1 MLSVQKEFHGTI
13 DYGDVAV
20 TGGIS
25 VFDAKFDELYVYD
38 GDDLGAVYTP
48 EQTRF
53 RLWAP
58 TASEAKVILYET
70 EDGTPVNELP
80 MKRDVQGTW
89 TLTVPEDCGGLFY
102 TYRVKVGE
110 QWNEA
115 VDPYAK
121 AVGVNGKKAA
131 ILDLRSTNPEG
142 WENDQKPP
150 LASPTDAVIYE
161 LHVRDLSIH
170 PRSGIREKGKF
181 LGLTEEGTRGPNGI
195 PTGLDHIAGL
205 GVTHVQLLPIF
216 DYSQESVDESRPDE
230 PHYNWGYDPQNYNVP
245 EGSYSTDPYNPAARI
260 LELKRLIQ
268 TLHARGLRVIMDVVY
283 NHVYDGYLIHFTKL
297 VPGYYLRYKSD
308 RTFSDGAFCGNECAS
323 ERPMMRKYMIESILH
338 WVREYHIDGFR
349 FDLMGLIDIETM
361 NEIRRRLDEIDP
373 TILTIGEGWMMETV
387 LPKER
392 RANQDNAGKL
402 PGIGM
407 FNDGLRDSVKGD
419 IFIFDRKGFISA
431 GDGFEDG
438 VKRGVAG
445 GINYDGGQLRQ
456 FAVEPVQSVNYVEC
470 HDNHTLWDKIELS
483 TPGVSDDERRAM
495 HRLASAIVLTSQGIP
510 FLHAGQEFMR
520 TKGGVENSYKS
531 PIEVNWLDWERC
543 AAHQD
548 DVSYMRSLIALRKA
562 HPAFRLKTA
571 DEIRAH
577 LRFEAAPP
585 HAVAFTLRDHAGG
598 DPDRH
603 LYVLYNANPGALS
616 LELPALGPWEV
627 RFGGEHVLALE
638 AGASAE
644 AAAAA
649 HAAAGGPPAGGAR
662 LEVRGV
668 GVVVLAVPR

>member
-13 DYGDVAV
+13 DYGDVTV

-38 GDDLGAVYTP
+38 GDDLGAVYAP
-48 EQTRF
+48 EETRF

-58 TASEAKVILYET
+58 TASEAFVVLYET
-70 EDGTPVNELP
+70 EDGMPMKELP

-89 TLTVPEDCGGLFY
+89 TLTVAEDCGGLFY

-121 AVGVNGKKAA
+121 AVGVNGTKTA

-170 PRSGIREKGKF
+170 PQSGIREKGKF

-195 PTGLDHIAGL
+195 PTGLDHITGL
-205 GVTHVQLLPIF
+205 GVTHVQLLPIY
-216 DYSQESVDESRPDE
+216 DYSQESVDESRLDE

-245 EGSYSTDPYNPAARI
+245 EGSYSTDPHNPAARI
-260 LELKRLIQ
+260 LELKHLIQ
-268 TLHARGLRVIMDVVY
+268 KLHARGLRVIMDVVY

-297 VPGYYLRYKSD
+297 VPGYYLRYKAD
-308 RTFSDGAFCGNECAS
+308 RTFSDGTFCGNECAS
-323 ERPMMRKYMIESILH
+323 ERPMMRKYIIESILH

-349 FDLMGLIDIETM
+349 FDLMGMIDIETM

-387 LPKER
+387 LPKEL
-392 RANQDNAGKL
+392 RANQDNAEKL

-407 FNDGLRDSVKGD
+407 FNDGMRDAVKGD
-419 IFIFDRKGFISA
+419 IFIFDRKGFISG
-431 GDGFEDG
+431 GDGYEDG

-445 GINYDGGQLRQ
+445 GINYGGQLRQ

-483 TPGVSDDERRAM
+483 TPGASDEERRAM

-638 AGASAE
+638 AGASGE
-644 AAAAA
+644 AAAASP
-649 HAAAGGPPAGGAR
+649 AAAGGPPAGGAR

>member
-1 MLSVQKEFHGTI
+1 MSVQKEYHGTI
-13 DYGDVAV
+13 DYGDLTV
-20 TGGIS
+20 TDGIS
-25 VFDAKFDELYVYD
+25 VFDPAFDERFVYD
-38 GDDLGAVYTP
+38 GDDLGVGYSP
-48 EQTRF
+48 ERTRF

-58 TASEAKVILYET
+58 TASEAKVVLYET
-70 EDGTPVNELP
+70 WDGTAVNELP
-80 MKRDVQGTW
+80 MQRDVKGTW
-89 TLTVPEDCGGLFY
+89 TLTVEEDCRGLLY
-102 TYRVKVGE
+102 TYRVKIGQ

-121 AVGVNGKKAA
+121 AVGVNGEKAA
-131 ILDLRSTNPEG
+131 ILDLRSTDPQG
-142 WENDQKPP
+142 WEQDVRPP
-150 LASPTDAVIYE
+150 LASPVDAVIYE
-161 LHVRDLSIH
+161 LHLRDLSIH
-170 PRSGIREKGKF
+170 PHSGIRQKSKF
-181 LGLTEEGTRGPNGI
+181 LGLTEEGTRGPEGI

-205 GVTHVQLLPIF
+205 GVTHVQLLPVF
-216 DYSQESVDESRPDE
+216 DYSRESVDESRLDE

-245 EGSYSTDPYNPAARI
+245 EGSYATDPYDPAKRI
-260 LELKRLIQ
+260 TELKQLVQ

-297 VPGYYLRYKSD
+297 VPGYYLRYKAD
-308 RTFSDGAFCGNECAS
+308 GTLSDGAFCGNECAS
-323 ERPMMRKYMIESILH
+323 ERPMMSKYIVESILH

-349 FDLMGLIDIETM
+349 FDLLGLIDIETM

-373 TILTIGEGWMMETV
+373 SILMIGEGWMMETV

-392 RANQDNAGKL
+392 RANQENAGKL

-407 FNDGLRDSVKGD
+407 FNDGMRDAVKGD
-419 IFIFDRKGFISA
+419 IFIYDRKGFISA
-431 GDGFEDG
+431 GEGFEDG

-445 GINYDGGQLRQ
+445 GIDYDGAELKQ
-456 FAVEPVQSVNYVEC
+456 FAVEPIQSVNFVEC

-483 TPGVSDDERRAM
+483 TPDASDDERRAM

-531 PIEVNWLDWERC
+531 PIETNWLDWERC

-548 DVSYMRSLIALRKA
+548 DVSYLRSLIALRQA
-562 HPAFRLKTA
+562 HPAFRLRTA

-585 HAVAFTLRDHAGG
+585 HAVAYTLRDHAGG

-603 LYVLYNANPGALS
+603 LYVLYNATPGALS

-627 RFGGEHVLALE
+627 RFGGEHVLALQ
-638 AGASAE
+638 AGASE
-644 AAAAA
+644 GAAAAA
-649 HAAAGGPPAGGAR
+649 PAAAGGPPAGGAR